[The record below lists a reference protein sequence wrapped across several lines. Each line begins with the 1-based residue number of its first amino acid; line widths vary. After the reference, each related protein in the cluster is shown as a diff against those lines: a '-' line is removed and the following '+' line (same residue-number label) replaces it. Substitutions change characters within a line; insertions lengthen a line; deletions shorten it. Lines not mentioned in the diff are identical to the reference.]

1 VTLGLALMRAGV
13 GPGRMAK
20 RVVLGMISW
29 QLRFRE
35 KKVHKRRLCAPSR
48 AFSTDRDGGRGFR
61 GGSAAS
67 SVREV
72 RDTSNRTRFGIR
84 LVDPLLH

>member
-1 VTLGLALMRAGV
+1 
-13 GPGRMAK
+13 MAK

-29 QLRFRE
+29 QTRVFVS
-35 KKVHKRRLCAPSR
+35 KKEVDKKRLCASSR
-48 AFSTDRDGGRGFR
+48 AFSTDRDGGSGFR

-72 RDTSNRTRFGIR
+72 RDTVSRTRFGIR
-84 LVDPLLH
+84 LVDLLLH